1 MKKVN
6 SQAEQIA
13 FALGKP
19 RRAGNGWSCLCPAH
33 DDSSPSLSLCD
44 SGNRVLWRCFAGC
57 SQDDVGAELKRR
69 GLLSP
74 PNAFIQENARPK
86 PAENSKT
93 AIIQQIL
100 ADAIPA
106 TGTLVQTYLN
116 NRGIHCIPE
125 QLLFHPELYYEPGIF
140 CPAMVAQLVDTKT
153 LEPINSIHR
162 TFLSPDGS
170 QKADV
175 ANPKKM
181 LGSAKEAGVLIG
193 IHKTGQPVL
202 VGEGIET
209 VLTGVQATGYCGI
222 AALSATNLERIGLP
236 EDFSD
241 IIILVDHDLNGVGQK
256 AAEKLA
262 PRLHKQ
268 CRKVSLVIPPI
279 GQDLNDLLRNGDGQ

>member
-1 MKKVN
+1 MTNYN
-6 SQAEQIA
+6 SQAEYIA
-13 FALGKP
+13 KVLGKP

-44 SGNRVLWRCFAGC
+44 NGNRVLWRCFAGC

-74 PNAFIQENARPK
+74 PDVFIQENARPK
-86 PAENSKT
+86 PVENSKT
-93 AIIQQIL
+93 AIIQKIL
-100 ADAIPA
+100 ADAVPA

-125 QLLFHPELYYEPGIF
+125 QLLFHPGLYYEPGIF
-140 CPAMVAQLVDTKT
+140 YPAMVVQLVDTDT

-175 ANPKKM
+175 ANPKKL
-181 LGSAKEAGVLIG
+181 LGSAKGAGVLFG
-193 IHKTGQPVL
+193 IPKTGQPVL

-209 VLTGVQATGYCGI
+209 VLTGVQACGYCGI
-222 AALSATNLERIGLP
+222 AALSATNLEKIELP
-236 EDFSD
+236 EVIKD
-241 IIILVDHDLNGVGQK
+241 IRIIVDHDLNGVGQRV
-256 AAEKLA
+256 AETLRQKLFN
-262 PRLHKQ
+262 Q
-268 CRKVSLVIPPI
+268 GRKVSLIIPPI
-279 GQDLNDLLRNGDGQ
+279 GQDLNDLLVNGAGK